1 MKPHFPTPAW
11 SRSGF
16 TLIELLVTIS
26 IIGVLATL
34 ILGASTA
41 ARKRA
46 DTAVC
51 LSNLRQQSA
60 VFAIYAAENDGSL
73 PAALGNVDPY
83 NSGTLVS
90 WMMVVQYYAQM
101 NFPKDRQRNILL
113 CPSALQTYPGKVARR
128 TYAMNV
134 AGGAGNTPQKLA
146 RFAKPATT
154 ALVVDARA
162 VGNAGDSSSTFG
174 LSDVNTT
181 PEWRHQGALTV
192 LFVDGHCETMP
203 ASAKADFQRYV
214 QNFAP

>member
-1 MKPHFPTPAW
+1 MKIHFPRPAR

-51 LSNLRQQSA
+51 LSNLRQQGA
-60 VFAIYAAENDGSL
+60 VLAIYAAENDGSL

-90 WMMVVQYYAQM
+90 WMMVLQYYAEM
-101 NFPKDRQRNILL
+101 NFPKDRQRNIML
-113 CPSALQTYPGKVARR
+113 CPSALQTYPGGVARR

-146 RFAKPATT
+146 RFTKPSAT

-174 LSDVNTT
+174 LSDLNTT
-181 PEWRHQGALTV
+181 PEWRHQGALNV
-192 LFVDGHCETMP
+192 LFVDGHCQTMP
-203 ASAKADFQRYV
+203 ASAKAEFQRYV

>member
-1 MKPHFPTPAW
+1 MRPNFHSVVRVKA
-11 SRSGF
+11 GF

-34 ILGASTA
+34 ILGASSA
-41 ARKRA
+41 ARKSA

-51 LSNLRQQSA
+51 LSNLRQQGA
-60 VFAIYAAENDGSL
+60 VFAMYAAENDGFL
-73 PAALGNVDPY
+73 PSALGNVDPY

-113 CPSALQTYPGKVARR
+113 CPSAVQTYPGRVARR

-134 AGGAGNTPQKLA
+134 AGGSGNTPQKVA
-146 RFAKPATT
+146 RFTKPSTT

-162 VGNAGDSSSTFG
+162 VGTAGDSSSTFG
-174 LSDVNTT
+174 LSDINTT
-181 PEWRHQGALTV
+181 PEWRHQGALNV
-192 LFVDGHCETMP
+192 LFVDGHCQTMP

>member
-1 MKPHFPTPAW
+1 MKARFHNLAR
-11 SRSGF
+11 SRRGF
-16 TLIELLVTIS
+16 TIIELLVTIS

-34 ILGASTA
+34 ILGASNA

-51 LSNLRQQSA
+51 LSNLRQQGA

-90 WMMVVQYYAQM
+90 WMMVVQYYADM

-113 CPSALQTYPGKVARR
+113 CPSAVQTYPGRVARR

-146 RFAKPATT
+146 RFTKPSTT

-174 LSDVNTT
+174 LSDINTT
-181 PEWRHQGALTV
+181 PEWRHQGAINV
-192 LFVDGHCETMP
+192 LFVDGHCQTLA
-203 ASAKADFQRYV
+203 ASAKADFQRHV
-214 QNFAP
+214 QNFVP